1 MNTNKLR
8 SVKQINVIN
17 TTRELWIQYFIWMTD
32 YLNNIVCVFGNT
44 SFIIG
49 RIKEALQNF
58 VTEFEKYYGHGNAI
72 TFEIFLINHLNYA
85 TNLLNAI
92 KVGDIRKASAART
105 EWYKN
110 ADDIVNL
117 FSTINPYWSKQELQN
132 LIYDHM
138 RLVEN
143 QFIYR
148 LNNKCITEIIRD
160 ENVNNQ
166 ILKIANYMTEGILQ
180 QFNI

>member
-1 MNTNKLR
+1 MNTNNSR
-8 SVKQINVIN
+8 SVRQTNVVN
-17 TTRELWIQYFIWMTD
+17 TIRELWIQYFIWMTD
-32 YLNNIVCVFGNT
+32 YLNNIVCIFGNT

-49 RIKEALQNF
+49 RIREALQNF
-58 VTEFEKYYGHGNAI
+58 VTEFEKHYGHGNAI
-72 TFEIFLINHLNYA
+72 TFEIFLINYLNDA

-92 KVGDIRKASAART
+92 KVGDIGKASAART

-110 ADDIVNL
+110 ADDIANL
-117 FSTINPYWSKQELQN
+117 FSTINPYWSKQEWQN

-148 LNNKCITEIIRD
+148 LNNQCTTEITRD

-166 ILKIANYMTEGILQ
+166 ILKIANYMAEGIIN
-180 QFNI
+180 QFKI